1 VTVVVSLAD
10 HFAYAEPAIRPVLAE
25 LLKRIKALDR
35 TERRIKEK
43 PTSEHRIAYS
53 VASIFAEV
61 KVQKKKILVR
71 FFEMGVSDPKNLVT
85 DITKYRW
92 PWPKQIAVD
101 SVALVDYA
109 MAFVEASYRSHRAD

>member
-1 VTVVVSLAD
+1 MVSFAD
-10 HFAYAEPAIRPVLAE
+10 HLAFAEPPIQPVLLE
-25 LLKRIKALDR
+25 LRKRIMALDR
-35 TERRIKEK
+35 SERRIKEK
-43 PTSEHRIAYS
+43 VTTERRIAYS

-61 KVQKKKILVR
+61 KVQKKQILVR

-85 DITKYRW
+85 DITKYKWAW
-92 PWPKQIAVD
+92 PNQIAVD